1 MVLSEVRGMQANRH
15 RPDGPGRRRPDQ
27 HNSRGG
33 YMLFDSIAH
42 AMGSASQGGEAGNPL
57 VGLMPLILMFVIF
70 YFLLIRP
77 QQKKAK
83 QHRDMLAGIK
93 KGDKVLTSGGIYGR
107 VLEVDAD
114 VLTVDIGHDMKIEVN
129 RNFVSSLA
137 DRAPKDSGKK

>member
-1 MVLSEVRGMQANRH
+1 MF
-15 RPDGPGRRRPDQ
+15 
-27 HNSRGG
+27 
-33 YMLFDSIAH
+33 FDSIAH
-42 AMGSASQGGEAGNPL
+42 AMGGAPQGGEAGNPL
-57 VGLMPLILMFVIF
+57 LSLMPLILMFVIF

-83 QHRDMLAGIK
+83 QHREMLAGIK

-107 VLEVDAD
+107 VLDVEGD

-129 RNFVSSLA
+129 RNFVSNLA

>member
-1 MVLSEVRGMQANRH
+1 MF
-15 RPDGPGRRRPDQ
+15 
-27 HNSRGG
+27 
-33 YMLFDSIAH
+33 FDSAAY
-42 AMGSASQGGEAGNPL
+42 AMGGAPAGGEAGNPL

-83 QHRDMLAGIK
+83 QHREMLAGIK

-107 VLEVDAD
+107 ILEVDGD
-114 VLTVDIGHDMKIEVN
+114 VLTVDIGHEMKIEVN

-137 DRAPKDSGKK
+137 DRSPKESGKK

>member
-1 MVLSEVRGMQANRH
+1 MF
-15 RPDGPGRRRPDQ
+15 
-27 HNSRGG
+27 
-33 YMLFDSIAH
+33 FDSVAYAIGA
-42 AMGSASQGGEAGNPL
+42 APQGGEAGNPL

-83 QHRDMLAGIK
+83 QHREMLSGIK
-93 KGDKVLTSGGIYGR
+93 KGDRVLTSGGIYGR
-107 VLEVDAD
+107 VLDVDGD
-114 VLTVDIGHDMKIEVN
+114 VLSIDVGGDVKIEVN

>member
-1 MVLSEVRGMQANRH
+1 MF
-15 RPDGPGRRRPDQ
+15 
-27 HNSRGG
+27 
-33 YMLFDSIAH
+33 FDSVAYAIGA
-42 AMGSASQGGEAGNPL
+42 APQGGEAGGNPL

-83 QHRDMLAGIK
+83 QHKEMLAGIK

-107 VLEVDAD
+107 VLEVDGD
-114 VLTVDIGHDMKIEVN
+114 VLTVDIGHDMKIDVN
-129 RNFVSSLA
+129 RNFVSNLA